1 MRAKDGLGGIEAPGS
16 ESRDVATTTTM
27 SLVAAV
33 AEVIDLLRGRS
44 TLGREGAHD
53 WDRIVRAVTEKD
65 SLNKDEVHAMERAIA
80 DAYGGW
86 SDSQRRAVWYE
97 TESGMTDDDD
107 DDGSCDTSFNGI
119 GYALQIEL
127 LDEVTQAAWREADE
141 LKKAAAKRSRERR
154 NPSMP
159 PSGRGR

>member
-1 MRAKDGLGGIEAPGS
+1 MRAKDGLGGIEARSS
-16 ESRDVATTTTM
+16 ESRDIATTRTM

-33 AEVIDLLRGRS
+33 AEVIDVLRGRS

-53 WDRIVRAVTEKD
+53 WDRIVRAVTEKE
-65 SLNKDEVHAMERAIA
+65 SLNKDEVHAMEKAIA
-80 DAYGGW
+80 DVYGGW
-86 SDSQRRAVWYE
+86 SDSQRRAAWYE
-97 TESGMTDDDD
+97 TESGMTDD

-141 LKKAAAKRSRERR
+141 LKAAAKRL
-154 NPSMP
+154 
-159 PSGRGR
+159 